1 MNAQI
6 RARLYERV
14 AERERISQDLHDT
27 FFQGVQGLFLRFR
40 TATARLEKDQPVRLM
55 LEEVLAQSHE
65 VMLEGRQL
73 LTGLHAGVTDMLDL
87 ANAYTVAAKE
97 LQKIR
102 IVDLKVAVKGEPRAL
117 HPIVFE
123 ELYKIGREA
132 LGNAFSHS
140 DTAKIVIELVYSSH
154 ALHVHLRDYGKG
166 IDPGILAVGFRAG
179 HWGLPGMK
187 ERSRKIGAA
196 FSVWSQIGEGTAVDI
211 KVPAATAYA
220 SGPQH
225 LFKRLSRMFQRTD

>member
-1 MNAQI
+1 
-6 RARLYERV
+6 
-14 AERERISQDLHDT
+14 
-27 FFQGVQGLFLRFR
+27 
-40 TATARLEKDQPVRLM
+40 
-55 LEEVLAQSHE
+55 
-65 VMLEGRQL
+65 
-73 LTGLHAGVTDMLDL
+73 
-87 ANAYTVAAKE
+87 
-97 LQKIR
+97 
-102 IVDLKVAVKGEPRAL
+102 L

-140 DTAKIVIELVYSSH
+140 NTAKIVIELVYSSH
-154 ALHVHLRDYGKG
+154 ALHVHFRDYGKG
-166 IDPGILAVGFRAG
+166 IDPEILAVGFRAG

-225 LFKRLSRMFQRTD
+225 LFKKLSRMFQRAD